1 MVRRSPGTVFLV
13 VLLALPLA
21 GSVASA
27 REKDPK
33 PLDPLSSIKPHEGKP
48 GEGDGYFDQIFA
60 LDDAGKQL
68 AVIRGDGATFSKIE
82 TYDLEAKPPKLTA
95 SFDPPSKSLSVTR
108 IELLPAGKGMVV
120 IGRDRPD
127 DGAPLTAFLVDTTG
141 KVSAKV
147 GPATAFERP
156 PQDGTARA
164 SLLVAFDRKLGG
176 HGAEATYTVTPYT
189 LATLAP
195 AGKPRVYKTD
205 VAGEL
210 KAPPA
215 RLVGF
220 SEGYTLILGEK
231 PGAYDKAT
239 DVRQPP
245 KKMVVDALTG
255 KTVSETAIADP
266 VGWAVTGQL
275 RRDHPGQSLFVDL
288 NQDGSGVDVIDAMGK
303 KVPASLEVP
312 FHLYDPKTL
321 LSEEGPAPNHLTF
334 GIAVDPLNPD
344 AIKRKK
350 AELPMLDLYVAD
362 AADGAVKVRGRVFT
376 PRPVTYRVRGQTLV
390 VLKRFKSF
398 ARGGDEFQIFEL
410 R

>member
-1 MVRRSPGTVFLV
+1 MVL
-13 VLLALPLA
+13 
-21 GSVASA
+21 
-27 REKDPK
+27 
-33 PLDPLSSIKPHEGKP
+33 
-48 GEGDGYFDQIFA
+48 
-60 LDDAGKQL
+60 
-68 AVIRGDGATFSKIE
+68 
-82 TYDLEAKPPKLTA
+82 
-95 SFDPPSKSLSVTR
+95 
-108 IELLPAGKGMVV
+108 

-127 DGAPLTAFLVDTTG
+127 DSAPLTAFLVDATG

-147 GPATAFERP
+147 GPVTAFERP

-164 SLLVAFDRKLGG
+164 PLLVAFDRKLGG
-176 HGAEATYTVTPYT
+176 RGAEATYTVTSYT

-195 AGKPRVYKTD
+195 AGKPHAYKTD

-215 RLVGF
+215 RLIGF
-220 SEGYTLILGEK
+220 YDGYTRILAEK

-239 DVRQPP
+239 DMRQPP
-245 KKMVVDALTG
+245 KKVVVDALTG
-255 KTVSETAIADP
+255 KTASESEISDP
-266 VGWAVTGQL
+266 VGWAITGQL

-321 LSEEGPAPNHLTF
+321 LFEEGPAPNHLTF
-334 GIAVDPLNPD
+334 GIGVDPLNPD

-362 AADGAVKVRGRVFT
+362 TADGAVTARGRVFT
-376 PRPVTYRVRGQTLV
+376 PRPVTYRTRAQTLV